1 MRRAQVRRAGVGPR
15 RPSRAGSAGRAHR
28 SGQLTAQPAPLRMT
42 RTAHSCP
49 QSVSPQPAW
58 PRRACQPAV
67 PRRDAAARDWLH
79 VPHGAPR
86 WGGGQAAGA
95 APADGCPTMASMSD
109 RVKVA
114 VVGVGNNVSALVQG
128 IALHRA
134 TGSLTGIRRPVLD
147 GLGVADIDFVAAFA
161 TSPEKIGSDLC
172 EAIFLPPNNY
182 PRLTGELPL
191 SGVTVRRGLADPDPA
206 EVERVAGDLAGAEV
220 VLYAAPSGRLETANA
235 YAEAA
240 LQAGAAFVNTT
251 SDAVARDPRLLER
264 YAAAGLP
271 LLGDDLASQFGT
283 SVVHHA
289 LLRLLEERGLTLTSS
304 YQVNLGGTEDFRNLT
319 ENSSTKHQSK
329 LNALAAEGSA
339 ADRVQV
345 APLGYLPHLQS
356 QKVAHINIEAQA
368 WGGTPVSVDV
378 KLQVHDPS
386 GAAGV
391 NVDLIRM
398 AASAL
403 RQRRG
408 GYPAA
413 ATPLLKSPP
422 GTPV

>member
-1 MRRAQVRRAGVGPR
+1 
-15 RPSRAGSAGRAHR
+15 
-28 SGQLTAQPAPLRMT
+28 
-42 RTAHSCP
+42 
-49 QSVSPQPAW
+49 
-58 PRRACQPAV
+58 
-67 PRRDAAARDWLH
+67 
-79 VPHGAPR
+79 
-86 WGGGQAAGA
+86 
-95 APADGCPTMASMSD
+95 MSH

-128 IALHRA
+128 IARHRA
-134 TGSLTGIRRPVLD
+134 TGSLVGIRRPALD
-147 GLGVADIDFVAAFA
+147 GIGVADIDFVAAFA
-161 TSPEKIGSDLC
+161 ISPEKVGTDLC
-172 EAIFLPPNNY
+172 EAIFLPPNNF
-182 PRLTGELPL
+182 PRLTSELPRC
-191 SGVTVRRGLADPDPA
+191 GVTVRRGLTGEDPG

-220 VLYAAPSGRLETANA
+220 VLYAAPSGRPETARA
-235 YAEAA
+235 YAQAA
-240 LQAGAAFVNTT
+240 LRAGAAFVNTT
-251 SDAVARDPRLLER
+251 SDAVARDPRLLDQ

-319 ENSSTKHQSK
+319 EHSNTKHQSK
-329 LNALAAEGSA
+329 LNALAAQGT

-345 APLGYLPHLQS
+345 APLGYLPHLES
-356 QKVAHINIEAQA
+356 RKVAHINIEAQA
-368 WGGTPVSVDV
+368 WGETSVSVDV
-378 KLQVHDPS
+378 KLTVHDPS

-391 NVDLIRM
+391 NVDLVRM

-408 GYPAA
+408 GYPAE